1 VVIAMFATDV
11 EISQTLPGS
20 PEARAVLTDYFR
32 DLVSRH
38 YGRAATDA
46 EVEAEMRADPSD
58 YLSPPGGLFLVARA
72 DQTVVGCVAL
82 RLLPGGLGEVMR
94 VFVEPAARNRG
105 VGTLLMRAV
114 EDAARGHGLTRVR
127 LDTRTEL
134 TEARRLYARHGYQP
148 AAPFNDGW
156 ADLWFEK
163 SLA

>member
-1 VVIAMFATDV
+1 MTAFATDV
-11 EISQTLPGS
+11 EITQTLPGS
-20 PEARAVLTDYFR
+20 PEGRAVLTDYFR

-38 YGRAATDA
+38 LGREATDA
-46 EVEAEMRADPSD
+46 EAEAEMRADPSD
-58 YLSPPGGLFLVARA
+58 DLRPPGGLFLIARA
-72 DQTVVGCVAL
+72 GQTVVGCVAL
-82 RLLPGGLGEVMR
+82 RQLPGGLGEIMR

-105 VGTLLMRAV
+105 VGALLMGTV
-114 EDAARGHGLTRVR
+114 EAAARGRGLTRIR

-148 AAPFNDGW
+148 TAPFNDGW